1 MEKDILKA
9 AFRLAVVPWGK
20 LTWRCIYSTYAFCWV
35 WTYIQGCLAY
45 RQRYLRE
52 KGWVQQLSWWKKKSG
67 GREERGSEES
77 GREIV
82 VQAKWLQL
90 MTSATASLSLE
101 WYDLRRYKFIKLS
114 AKKAARLS
122 SAALAV
128 NTDKSSG
135 EGTETSSQ
143 SHNYWACIHLS
154 CFQMNMYDTANLSS
168 LQGDAVIWLSLWKWW
183 LYSTPPAHSEVLSD
197 TKGYFSAC

>member
-1 MEKDILKA
+1 MHLFYICFLLSLDIYPGLLSVQAAILKREGMSSA
-9 AFRLAVVPWGK
+9 A
-20 LTWRCIYSTYAFCWV
+20 
-35 WTYIQGCLAY
+35 
-45 RQRYLRE
+45 
-52 KGWVQQLSWWKKKSG
+52 QLKKKSG